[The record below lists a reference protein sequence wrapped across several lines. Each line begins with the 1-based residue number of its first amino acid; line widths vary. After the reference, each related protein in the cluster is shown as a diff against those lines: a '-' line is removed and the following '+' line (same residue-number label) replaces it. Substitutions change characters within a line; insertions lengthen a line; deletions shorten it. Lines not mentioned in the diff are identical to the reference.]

1 MLIKPPS
8 DIPSSEI
15 TDQKVYFSR
24 RAFIRAA
31 AKTASVTAAGVLGAQ
46 SLLESQMAA
55 PHGRKLEPIGKSA
68 LSTSEKLNTWQQITT
83 YNNFYEF
90 GIDKDAPATYAA
102 RLKTAPWSVA
112 VEGEVARPAVW
123 NLEDILKGQS
133 LEERIYR
140 HRCVEG
146 WSMVI
151 PWVGFPLR
159 EFIKRV
165 EPTSRAGF
173 VEFTTLSDY
182 SQMPGL
188 RVPAL
193 RWPFVEGL
201 RVDEAM
207 HPLAI
212 LAVCL
217 YDEVLPNQNG
227 APIRLVVPW
236 KYGYKSIKSIVRM
249 RFVERQPPSSWQ
261 ISAPTEYGFYA
272 NVNPTVDHPRWSQ

>member
-1 MLIKPPS
+1 MLIKRPA

-15 TDQKVYFSR
+15 TDQKVYFNR
-24 RAFIRAA
+24 REFIRAA
-31 AKTASVTAAGVLGAQ
+31 ARTASAAAAGVLGAQ
-46 SLLESQMAA
+46 SLLEAQMAA
-55 PHGRKLEPIGKSA
+55 PHGRKLEPIVKSS

-165 EPTSRAGF
+165 EPTSKAKYVQF
-173 VEFTTLSDY
+173 ITAYDPK
-182 SQMPGL
+182 QMVGVRQP
-188 RVPAL
+188 VL
-193 RWPFVEGL
+193 RWPYVEGL
-201 RVDEAM
+201 RMDEAM
-207 HPLAI
+207 HPLT
-212 LAVCL
+212 L
-217 YDEVLPNQNG
+217 
-227 APIRLVVPW
+227 LVF
-236 KYGYKSIKSIVRM
+236 GL
-249 RFVERQPPSSWQ
+249 
-261 ISAPTEYGFYA
+261 
-272 NVNPTVDHPRWSQ
+272 